1 MTISI
6 DDLLNALQNPDK
18 PSTLENTSTLE
29 NNSDTWRRIGARDKF
44 SELGLEGSELDSFL
58 EEWIADNPYNSI

>member
-18 PSTLENTSTLE
+18 PGTLENTSTLE
-29 NNSDTWRRIGARDKF
+29 NNSDTWRRIGEKDKF

>member
-18 PSTLENTSTLE
+18 VVELENSKE
-29 NNSDTWRRIGARDKF
+29 TWKRIGNRDSF
-44 SELGLEGSELDSFL
+44 SELGLEQSELDSFL
-58 EEWIADNPYNSI
+58 SDWIDANPYNNL

>member
-1 MTISI
+1 MTVSI

-18 PSTLENTSTLE
+18 PTTLE
-29 NNSDTWRRIGARDKF
+29 NNSDTWRRIGAKDSF

-58 EEWIADNPYNSI
+58 EEWVKDNPYSNI

>member
-1 MTISI
+1 MTVSI
-6 DDLLNALQNPDK
+6 EDLLNALQDPNK
-18 PSTLENTSTLE
+18 PSTLE
-29 NNSDTWRRIGARDKF
+29 NNSDTWRRIGAKDKF